1 MKMWHFSY
9 ANVANTRNVANKI
22 NKNIPEFGAKAVQ
35 TGHHTYF
42 WTRWYDKTFTHL
54 HICQF
59 QFLKKHCTSKKQKT
73 WAKPKLK
80 FLFSTQWL
88 RLLISP
94 RMAKTTDRAERKS
107 DRKKDRG
114 LFREPE
120 GEWPDVLSAACWER
134 RRRMKWRK
142 MMEKKRAKISFFSWV
157 DAIELLPKN
166 AKESTWF

>member
-59 QFLKKHCTSKKQKT
+59 QFLKNIAHQKKENLGK
-73 WAKPKLK
+73 
-80 FLFSTQWL
+80 
-88 RLLISP
+88 
-94 RMAKTTDRAERKS
+94 AKTEIPLQHTMTRTVNQSTNGKNNRS
-107 DRKKDRG
+107 SRKKERPKERQRSIQRAWG
-114 LFREPE
+114 RVTRRIVCCLLREEEEDEMKKDDGKKE
-120 GEWPDVLSAACWER
+120 G
-134 RRRMKWRK
+134 KNK
-142 MMEKKRAKISFFSWV
+142 FFFSWV

>member
-59 QFLKKHCTSKKQKT
+59 QFLKNIAHQKKENLGK
-73 WAKPKLK
+73 
-80 FLFSTQWL
+80 
-88 RLLISP
+88 
-94 RMAKTTDRAERKS
+94 AKTEIPLQHTMTRTVNQSTNGKNNRS
-107 DRKKDRG
+107 SRKKDRG

-142 MMEKKRAKISFFSWV
+142 MMEKKRAKIIFFSWV